1 MKLSGNVLIVD
12 DSSVARKIL
21 RDTLENMGLYVIEAV
36 DGKQAMDILKDFL
49 SKTGDKPVTD
59 YINLIISDV
68 DMPEMDGFAFTRNV
82 KLDRQLNVLPIVIN
96 TSLNGEENKE
106 KAKLVGADGYL
117 VKFNITNLI
126 QEVSRFLK

>member
-1 MKLSGNVLIVD
+1 
-12 DSSVARKIL
+12 
-21 RDTLENMGLYVIEAV
+21 
-36 DGKQAMDILKDFL
+36 
-49 SKTGDKPVTD
+49 
-59 YINLIISDV
+59 
-68 DMPEMDGFAFTRNV
+68 
-82 KLDRQLNVLPIVIN
+82 LNVLPIVIN

>member
-68 DMPEMDGFAFTRNV
+68 DMPEMDGFTFTRNV

>member
-68 DMPEMDGFAFTRNV
+68 DMPVM
-82 KLDRQLNVLPIVIN
+82 
-96 TSLNGEENKE
+96 NGIEYYNKASE
-106 KAKLVGADGYL
+106 KYP
-117 VKFNITNLI
+117 NIRD
-126 QEVSRFLK
+126 RFLFFTGYADEERLHLPETLSWTGS

>member
-1 MKLSGNVLIVD
+1 
-12 DSSVARKIL
+12 
-21 RDTLENMGLYVIEAV
+21 
-36 DGKQAMDILKDFL
+36 
-49 SKTGDKPVTD
+49 
-59 YINLIISDV
+59 
-68 DMPEMDGFAFTRNV
+68 PEMDGFTFTRNV